1 MECGAGCGS
10 PSLSRLLTP
19 AGSRGARGRRR
30 SLRDGAGRA
39 RQAARDP
46 AIRDL
51 GFSHGGVHGGGA
63 DQRGIHRRRRCNG
76 ARCPASSWSSSGW
89 DPDGGVV
96 VGIRQT
102 TDGGGYAQLHP
113 RVRYTLPDGREVTGE
128 GGAHSVRTPLSEGDR
143 AELLYRPDDP
153 ERIILIACSAI
164 ASLLR
169 SACIT

>member
-1 MECGAGCGS
+1 MVAALISAVFTGAAVAMG
-10 PSLSRLLTP
+10 RD
-19 AGSRGARGRRR
+19 ARRVHGVRRR
-30 SLRDGAGRA
+30 G
-39 RQAARDP
+39 
-46 AIRDL
+46 IRTT
-51 GFSHGGVHGGGA
+51 
-63 DQRGIHRRRRCNG
+63 GI
-76 ARCPASSWSSSGW
+76 
-89 DPDGGVV
+89 V

-128 GGAHSVRTPLSEGDR
+128 GGARSVRTPLSEGDR

>member
-1 MECGAGCGS
+1 MRRG
-10 PSLSRLLTP
+10 LSFAEPLP
-19 AGSRGARGRRR
+19 ASHSTGSRRARGRRR
-30 SLRDGAGRA
+30 SLGGGAGRA

-51 GFSHGGVHGGGA
+51 GFSHGGLHGGGA
-63 DQRGIHRRRRCNG
+63 DQRGNHRRRRCNE
-76 ARCPASSWSSSGW
+76 ARCPASSWSSPAW
-89 DPDGGVV
+89 DPDDRHS
-96 VGIRQT
+96 VGIRET
-102 TDGGGYAQLHP
+102 TDGDGCAQLYP

-128 GGAHSVRTPLSEGDR
+128 GGAHSVRTPLPEGDR